1 MHGSSA
7 RKPDVPSIKGADS
20 KKEKD
25 ATDAVFKAPLSAVS
39 PNQPRPVD
47 NTSKVP
53 LQPANKVTPK
63 QASPSMKSRIPV
75 QQREASS
82 KAIDSNAGARK
93 PQAAV
98 TAPSPAKKAARK
110 DIKIFKD
117 PVPASTATSNITA
130 RGLNSTQKPV
140 DSPLQSPSAS
150 STKPGLRP
158 LLLRADSAQGLRA
171 PAKSFI
177 DGNPLMST
185 PTKKFGQV
193 ANAWA
198 ASANNNNNSNNG
210 NTSASSTRVLDSAA
224 SNRTTTTTP
233 RKSVTMNRVSSVAQ
247 TRDSKELRSP
257 ESIKTQKSGLLNDQE
272 VDKENIRTSPLRPTT
287 AEKNSP
293 KHSRGFFK
301 SKSGLAACEYSHIAS
316 SSFVY

>member
-7 RKPDVPSIKGADS
+7 RKPDVPSINDVDG

-25 ATDAVFKAPLSAVS
+25 ATNAVFKAPLSAVS
-39 PNQPRPVD
+39 PNQSRISD
-47 NTSKVP
+47 NASKVP

-75 QQREASS
+75 QQRENSS
-82 KAIDSNAGARK
+82 KVTESNASARK
-93 PQAAV
+93 SQAAA

-117 PVPASTATSNITA
+117 PVPASTTTWNVTA

-140 DSPLQSPSAS
+140 NSPLQSPTAS

-185 PTKKFGQV
+185 PTKKFGQ
-193 ANAWA
+193 ATNAWA
-198 ASANNNNNSNNG
+198 ASANNNNHG
-210 NTSASSTRVLDSAA
+210 NAGPSSARVLDSAA
-224 SNRTTTTTP
+224 SNRTTTATP

-257 ESIKTQKSGLLNDQE
+257 ESIKTQKSGPLIGQE
-272 VDKENIRTSPLRPTT
+272 VDKENIGPSPPRPST

-301 SKSGLAACEYSHIAS
+301 TKSGLAACELSHVGYSNHPC
-316 SSFVY
+316 